1 MHGVDFVDAV
11 VVGSGFGGSVSAYR
25 LAEAGQSVVV
35 LERGRPY
42 PPGSFPRNP
51 REMSRAFWDPS
62 EGLQGMFDV
71 WTFRGFDSIV
81 SSGLGGGSLIYA
93 NVLIRKD
100 ERWFVTEDPLPR
112 GGYEKWPVSRAEL
125 DPHYDAVEE
134 MLRPTPFPSDS
145 PAFADTAKT
154 SAIREAAERLNL
166 DFELP
171 RLAVSFAPKPGAEP
185 GLGLPIVDPEYGNLH
200 GAPRVTCRMCGECNI
215 GCNEGS
221 KNTLDHTYLSA
232 AQAHGAEIRAR
243 SEVRTIQ
250 PLDGGGYEVGYIEHL
265 PENEG
270 RDVDLDELPLRRIRC
285 RRLILAAGT
294 YGTTLLL
301 LRNRHL
307 LPALSPALGTRF
319 SGNGDL
325 LTFLLPKEDGASPR
339 RFGASKGPVIT
350 GTIRIPDF
358 LDGTDGTDAD
368 GRGFYIQDGGYPA
381 FAEWIAES
389 ANTGKNLRR
398 IGAFVGKWLLAT
410 FGLRDDNNLGAEMS
424 ELLGEGAFSA
434 GSLPLLGM
442 GRDVPDGVISLKGN
456 RLHIDWTTETSEAYF
471 ERMRETMQRIADALD
486 VRYLDNPIWFFRK
499 VITVHP
505 LGGAPIGEHP
515 VEAVCDAYG
524 QVYGHPGLY
533 VADGAAMPGP
543 VGSNP
548 SLTIAAMA
556 DRLATRLLDGSAY
569 A

>member
-1 MHGVDFVDAV
+1 MHSTHAEEHADAV

-25 LAEAGQSVVV
+25 LADAGQSVVV
-35 LERGRPY
+35 LERGKPY

-51 REMSRAFWDPS
+51 RQMSRAFWDPS

-71 WTFRGFDSIV
+71 WTFRGFDSVV

-100 ERWFVTEDPLPR
+100 EKWFVTEDPLPG
-112 GGYEKWPVSRAEL
+112 GGYEKWPVGYADLE
-125 DPHYDAVEE
+125 PHYEAVER
-134 MLRPTPFPSDS
+134 MLRPNPFPYDA
-145 PAFADTAKT
+145 PAFASTEKT
-154 SAIREAAERLNL
+154 SAIREAAQRLEL
-166 DFELP
+166 DFDFP

-200 GAPRVTCRMCGECNI
+200 GVPRMTCRLCGECNI

-232 AQAHGAEIRAR
+232 AQTRGADIRPR
-243 SEVRTIQ
+243 SEVRFIR
-250 PLDGGGYEVGYIEHL
+250 PLDGGGYRVGYFEHL

-270 RDVDLDELPLRRIRC
+270 GDIDLDDLPTRWITC
-285 RRLILAAGT
+285 KRLILAAGT
-294 YGTTLLL
+294 YGTSLLL
-301 LRNRHL
+301 LRNREFL
-307 LPALSPALGTRF
+307 RALSPALGTRF

-325 LTFLLPKEDGASPR
+325 LTFLLPKEDGRTPR
-339 RFGASKGPVIT
+339 PFGASKGPVIT
-350 GTIRIPDF
+350 GTIRIPDAA
-358 LDGTDGTDAD
+358 DGAD

-381 FAEWIAES
+381 FAEWVAGS
-389 ANTGKNLRR
+389 ASTGKNLRK
-398 IGAFVGKWLLAT
+398 IGAFVGKWLLTT
-410 FGLRDDNNLGAEMS
+410 FGMRDDNNFGAEFS
-424 ELLGEGAFSA
+424 ELFQEGAFSG

-442 GRDVPDGVISLKGN
+442 GRDVPDGVMSLRGN
-456 RLHIDWTTETSEAYF
+456 RLHIDWTTETSMEYF
-471 ERMRETMQRIADALD
+471 ERMRGVMRQIADTLD
-486 VRYLDNPIWFFRK
+486 VRYLDNPVWFFRK

-515 VEAVCDAYG
+515 AEAVCDPYG
-524 QVYGHPGLY
+524 EVYGHPGLF

-556 DRLATRLLDGSAY
+556 DRLATHLLSA
-569 A
+569 